1 MRPRRRSRVIFY
13 PDRGE
18 SGAARVEASA
28 YFIEP
33 QAQLDLL
40 DLERQV
46 ARHKARARIDKNATA
61 RELVNL
67 SFIE

>member
-33 QAQLDLL
+33 QAQLDLA
-40 DLERQV
+40 DLERQI
-46 ARHKARARIDKNATA
+46 AWHKLRGWVDKNVTA
-61 RELVNL
+61 REVVNL
-67 SFIE
+67 SFIK